1 MIPTV
6 DFSDVQECATIG
18 DSEIKAALEAYW
30 LKMKIARTKSE
41 IASRPGM
48 VGRLIVPDANI
59 DVALFSASARS
70 DSAEIVQAITDNPDS
85 CAYITESISGA
96 IVLADHNTQGFR
108 GLSQV
113 VPGTTGLIVT
123 ATETIDIVATEV
135 FNGHNYGILTDND
148 GVPISNIANYIAYT
162 CRDIWQNVRIVG
174 FDVTSS

>member
-1 MIPTV
+1 
-6 DFSDVQECATIG
+6 
-18 DSEIKAALEAYW
+18 
-30 LKMKIARTKSE
+30 MKIARTKSE

-96 IVLADHNTQGFR
+96 VVLADHNTQGFR
-108 GLSQV
+108 GLYQV

-135 FNGHNYGILTDND
+135 F
-148 GVPISNIANYIAYT
+148 
-162 CRDIWQNVRIVG
+162 
-174 FDVTSS
+174 